1 MDLGSVNVERVV
13 KAALYSLFLIVP
25 VAILFFWKVDLDAS
39 LQVDT
44 AKFGTFGD
52 FVGGVLGSIWSL
64 CGILIFYIAL
74 KEQRDDFKTNKDAF
88 VKQAEA
94 LDLQIEEFRLQ
105 RDELY
110 QSRQV
115 FIEQSRTLKQQRM
128 SSMYFSL
135 IDLYRKIVD
144 GLNHQ
149 CPEGN
154 YFKVLRRSML
164 DDFAWCVNP
173 DACHKKAKEHYVTLY
188 YSRKEELSHYYKIIY
203 RIFKIVDES
212 DLDESDKFQYITILR
227 SQLSE
232 NEMLAIY
239 YNSQSRYGEQLYRFI
254 LRYNFLKHLPSI
266 SKPEF
271 KGYLTGPINFSD
283 LLGLNTTLFS
293 VISGVIQ
300 KLEVSIR
307 GEEFEEE
314 KVSFSIAEQS
324 DVTLSVRT
332 SELNEMQVD
341 FSYPFASAEMKIL
354 SFNVEDF
361 SAYMS
366 SLLYDFFVCSRYQSE
381 PFTDFVKVFVGE
393 KDVSFRVESQNI
405 LRLNSDADGVKNV

>member
-1 MDLGSVNVERVV
+1 MDLGSVNVDKVV
-13 KAALYSLFLIVP
+13 KIALFSLFLIVP
-25 VAILFFWKVDLDAS
+25 LTVLFLWKVDVDTS
-39 LQVDT
+39 LQIDS

-52 FVGGVLGSIWSL
+52 FIGGVLGSIWSL
-64 CGILIFYIAL
+64 CGVLIFYIAL

-88 VKQAEA
+88 VKQTEA

-144 GLNHQ
+144 GLNEQ
-149 CPEGN
+149 CAEGN
-154 YFKVLRRSML
+154 YFKTLRRSML
-164 DDFAWCVNP
+164 DDFVWCVSP
-173 DACHKKAKEHYVTLY
+173 DHCHKKAKEHYVNLY

-203 RIFKIVDES
+203 RIFKVVDES
-212 DLDESDKFQYITILR
+212 DLDEADKFQYITILR

-254 LRYNFLKHLPSI
+254 LRYNFLKHLPAI

-271 KGYLTGPINFSD
+271 KGYLTGQINFSD

-293 VISGVIQ
+293 VISQIIQ

-307 GEEFEEE
+307 GEDFEEE
-314 KVSFSIAEQS
+314 KISFSITEQNNI
-324 DVTLSVRT
+324 TLSVRA
-332 SELNEMQVD
+332 SELNEMQID
-341 FSYPFASAEMKIL
+341 FSYPSSSAEMQIL
-354 SFNVEDF
+354 NFNVGDF
-361 SAYMS
+361 SSYMS

-381 PFTDFVKVFVGE
+381 PFSEFIKVNVGE
-393 KDVSFRVESQNI
+393 NDISFKIESQNV

>member
-1 MDLGSVNVERVV
+1 MDLGSVNVDRVV
-13 KAALYSLFLIVP
+13 KFALYSFFLIVP
-25 VAILFFWKVDLDAS
+25 LTVLFLWKIDLDTS
-39 LQVDT
+39 LQIDS

-52 FVGGVLGSIWSL
+52 FIGGVLGSIWSL
-64 CGILIFYIAL
+64 CGVLIFYIAL

-144 GLNHQ
+144 GLNEQ
-149 CPEGN
+149 CAEGN
-154 YFKVLRRSML
+154 YFKTLRRSML
-164 DDFAWCVNP
+164 DDFVWCVNP
-173 DACHKKAKEHYVTLY
+173 DSCHKKAKEHYVTLY

-203 RIFKIVDES
+203 RIFKVVDES

-271 KGYLTGPINFSD
+271 KGYLTGQINFSD
-283 LLGLNTTLFS
+283 LLGFNTTLFS
-293 VISGVIQ
+293 VISEVIQ

-307 GEEFEEE
+307 GEDFEEE
-314 KVSFSIAEQS
+314 KVSFSIIEQNNI
-324 DVTLSVRT
+324 TLSVRA
-332 SELNEMQVD
+332 SELNEMQID
-341 FSYPFASAEMKIL
+341 FSYPLPSSEMQIL
-354 SFNVEDF
+354 NFNVEDF
-361 SAYMS
+361 SSYMS
-366 SLLYDFFVCSRYQSE
+366 FLLYDFFVCSRYQNE
-381 PFTDFVKVFVGE
+381 PFSDFVKVCVGE
-393 KDVSFRVESQNI
+393 NDVSFIIVSQNI
-405 LRLNSDADGVKNV
+405 LRLNGDADGVKNV